1 MGKKKHGKPSKSAKH
16 DHYAYG
22 EGWGATY
29 GRHADNTHNG
39 AQAHAYGGAP
49 LDGGLLHGLQ
59 GFIGSSRRT
68 EQFLLGALIGAAAT
82 YVLTDEKLRGKLIKA
97 GVGLYSTIAGGFE
110 EMKEQVADIQAEI
123 QSDRHNP
130 R

>member
-1 MGKKKHGKPSKSAKH
+1 MGKKKHGKSSKSAMN

-22 EGWGATY
+22 DGWGATY
-29 GRHADNTHNG
+29 GRHAGDDKSHS
-39 AQAHAYGGAP
+39 GAP
-49 LDGGLLHGLQ
+49 LDGGLLHSLQ
-59 GFIGSSRRT
+59 GFMGSSRRT

-97 GVGLYSTIAGGFE
+97 GVGLYSTVAGGFE

>member
-1 MGKKKHGKPSKSAKH
+1 MGKKKHGKAAKSAKN

-22 EGWGATY
+22 EGWGASY
-29 GRHADNTHNG
+29 GRHAADAHND
-39 AQAHAYGGAP
+39 AHAYGGAP
-49 LDGGLLHGLQ
+49 LGGGLLHGLQ
-59 GFIGSSRRT
+59 GFMGSSRRT

-123 QSDRHNP
+123 QSDRRHP